1 MLKNINCCFFLIS
14 ILQSHTRNE
23 DFDLFALNDIDFA
36 FDKIEQLS
44 YRQKINLKERG
55 LGLHIT
61 PLQAGHMVGGTVWKI
76 SKEGE
81 EEIIYAVD
89 YNHHKER

>member
-1 MLKNINCCFFLIS
+1 MFNV
-14 ILQSHTRNE
+14 
-23 DFDLFALNDIDFA
+23 DDIDFA

-44 YRQKINLKERG
+44 YCQKINLKERG

-61 PLQAGHMVGGTVWKI
+61 PLQAGHIIGGTLWKI
-76 SKEGE
+76 SKEGD

-89 YNHHKER
+89 YNHNKER